1 MKYEHYTPEAVI
13 LANGEYPSHPLP
25 LQMLKNAEFVVCCD
39 GAANEYIL
47 RGHTPDVII
56 GDGDSLS
63 PEYKELFSPIVHQI
77 ADQETN
83 DQTKAVHFLQKKG
96 FRRIAIVGATG
107 RSYIRKHQS
116 ADRLHERWYRGT
128 YHYRLWYV
136 YPRQRHASFRL
147 SSGATSFY
155 FQFRSERIARRGISL
170 SS

>member
-107 RSYIRKHQS
+107 KREDHT
-116 ADRLHERWYRGT
+116 L
-128 YHYRLWYV
+128 
-136 YPRQRHASFRL
+136 
-147 SSGATSFY
+147 
-155 FQFRSERIARRGISL
+155 
-170 SS
+170 

>member
-63 PEYKELFSPIVHQI
+63 SPLIRGNKFLFSI
-77 ADQETN
+77 
-83 DQTKAVHFLQKKG
+83 
-96 FRRIAIVGATG
+96 
-107 RSYIRKHQS
+107 
-116 ADRLHERWYRGT
+116 
-128 YHYRLWYV
+128 
-136 YPRQRHASFRL
+136 
-147 SSGATSFY
+147 
-155 FQFRSERIARRGISL
+155 SERKDCKERD
-170 SS
+170 

>member
-25 LQMLKNAEFVVCCD
+25 LQMLENAEFVVCCD

-77 ADQETN
+77 KKRT
-83 DQTKAVHFLQKKG
+83 TKPKPFISCKRKDSGELPSSEPPANGK
-96 FRRIAIVGATG
+96 I
-107 RSYIRKHQS
+107 IR
-116 ADRLHERWYRGT
+116 
-128 YHYRLWYV
+128 
-136 YPRQRHASFRL
+136 
-147 SSGATSFY
+147 
-155 FQFRSERIARRGISL
+155 
-170 SS
+170 